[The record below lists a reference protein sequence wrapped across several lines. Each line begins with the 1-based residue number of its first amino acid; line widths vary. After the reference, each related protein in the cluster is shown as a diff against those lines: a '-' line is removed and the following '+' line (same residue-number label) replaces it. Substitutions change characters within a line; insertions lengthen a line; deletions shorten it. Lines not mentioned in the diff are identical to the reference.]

1 MMPPISIATKMPLP
15 AFAVAAPKDVN
26 SPVPTIIAAVSN
38 TAVIFPIVL
47 LLEPAAL
54 DIVRKVNQSCSRRL
68 LEVLVLEVCDALVSM
83 LPARDYRRNTGRKNK
98 HYDSVQFATRLLH
111 SANSAS

>member
-38 TAVIFPIVL
+38 TAVIVPIVL

-83 LPARDYRRNTGRKNK
+83 LPARDYRRTRAARTNTTIRFILQLA
-98 HYDSVQFATRLLH
+98 SCTRQI
-111 SANSAS
+111 A